1 MSTFTIDFPGTASQF
16 TTKAGTAINEK
27 GGQFTG
33 DATKGNF
40 RIKTAIGAVEGTYEV
55 LASATGQKT
64 PVAVTITKKPFIVST
79 NKIKEAISDFF

>member
-1 MSTFTIDFPGTASQF
+1 MSTFQIDFPGTPSQF

-33 DATKGNF
+33 DTAKGNF
-40 RIKTAIGAVEGTYEV
+40 RIKTAIGAVEGTYQV
-55 LASATGQKT
+55 LTPSSGQKT
-64 PVAVTITKKPFIVST
+64 PIAVTITKKPFIVST